1 MHKSSFAH
9 SSNLKEVNSFIYP
22 RPLEQIV
29 GYNCQQ
35 NKFNLYK
42 EVRINL
48 GGQKTIL
55 ETADMEHRCLGI
67 DQFGTCAVLG
77 DTFIQIATKSG

>member
-22 RPLEQIV
+22 PLEQIV